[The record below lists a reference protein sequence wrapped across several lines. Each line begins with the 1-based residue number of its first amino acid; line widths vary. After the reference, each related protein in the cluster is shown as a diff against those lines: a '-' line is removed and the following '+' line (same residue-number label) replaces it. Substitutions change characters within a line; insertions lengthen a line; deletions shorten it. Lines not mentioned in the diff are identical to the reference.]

1 MKKIIKYLLCLMMI
15 FTMIGCSNTETK
27 DKSNTVKILGPAG
40 APSLAFVSEYENISK
55 KGKIDFVDGS
65 DQLVADL
72 SKK

>member
-27 DKSNTVKILGPAG
+27 DKSNTVKILCPAG

-55 KGKIDFVDGS
+55 K
-65 DQLVADL
+65 
-72 SKK
+72 